1 MQQLLSD
8 KKYKS
13 NYEEIK
19 DKYHLDIAT
28 PTFITAKRAA
38 KLLSDVSFIT
48 MTQTLQMMD
57 K

>member
-8 KKYKS
+8 KRYKS

-28 PTFITAKRAA
+28 PAFITAKKAS
-38 KLLSDVSFIT
+38 KLLSDVRLS
-48 MTQTLQMMD
+48 
-57 K
+57 